1 MKQGSTSIRL
11 MALAATLAACTA
23 DSNTRE
29 VKEPDSERVLLAV
42 SETVQVRRG
51 ADGPLTGWRLAP
63 ELDPDILSIQV
74 PPGEKREACFFS
86 GADSLCHSVGLDEA
100 YDFVIRF
107 DGQDYPTRILGEP
120 PAAVFDDAHR
130 EAHRGRV
137 TATVPE
143 VYELVNVAIALTP
156 YTRREDNYLV
166 AKQGPYYE
174 DVMRHFA
181 AVEQHPFVR
190 WLDAELERG
199 NYSSTKMN
207 GYAFVF
213 DSSGNIRRS
222 PVYNSTNF
230 VGQGNTLLPELEQMQ
245 SFADASDFRE
255 FYRTHRELYAEQE
268 SFMRD
273 SLGVEQMLDWLRRN
287 FPDVEFYD
295 HVNIVFSPLVRG
307 NQSVTWFRYPGFSEI
322 QPHVNFPFERQRSGD
337 EQLAP
342 SSIRVRRGALLF
354 TELNHGFINPTA
366 ALYSDRIGA
375 AMQNRESWVDLEK
388 SAASYGWPESVFNEM
403 MNWALVSL
411 YYVDQAPESD
421 RDLLV
426 SQNARWQAEGR
437 GFLRSPEFHEFLVEL
452 YRDRPEGATVAD
464 LYPQIVDWF
473 AAQPE
478 QAGASDG
485 ESGQP

>member
-1 MKQGSTSIRL
+1 MTRQGSRSIRLIALVATVAACDTDGSTSEQKESEAPR
-11 MALAATLAACTA
+11 ALAA
-23 DSNTRE
+23 DS
-29 VKEPDSERVLLAV
+29 VI
-42 SETVQVRRG
+42 VQVRRG

-74 PPGEKREACFFS
+74 PPGEKRQACFFS
-86 GADSLCHSVGLDEA
+86 GADSLCHSVALGEA

-120 PAAVFDDAHR
+120 PAAVFDEAYR
-130 EAHRGRV
+130 EAHRGRI

-143 VYELVNVAIALTP
+143 VYEMVNVAIALTP
-156 YTRREDNYLV
+156 YTRRDDNYLV
-166 AKQGPYYE
+166 AKRTPYYE
-174 DVMRHFA
+174 EVMRHFS

-213 DSSGNIRRS
+213 DASGDIRRS
-222 PVYNSTNF
+222 RVYNSTNF

-245 SFADASDFRE
+245 SFADASDFQD
-255 FYRTHRELYAEQE
+255 FYLSHLELYAEQE

-287 FPDVEFYD
+287 FSDVEFYD

-307 NQSVTWFRYPGFSEI
+307 HQSVTWFRYPGFSEI
-322 QPHVNFPFERQRSGD
+322 QPHVNFPYERQLSGD
-337 EQLAP
+337 EQLAS

-366 ALYSDRIGA
+366 DLYSDRINA
-375 AMQNRESWVDLEK
+375 AMQNREFWVDPEK
-388 SAASYGWPESVFNEM
+388 SAGSYAWPESVFNEM
-403 MNWALVSL
+403 MNGALVSL
-411 YYVDQAPESD
+411 YYVDHAPAGDQD
-421 RDLLV
+421 RLV
-426 SQNARWQAEGR
+426 SRNARWQAEGR
-437 GFLRSPEFHEFLVEL
+437 GFLRSPEFHEYLVEL
-452 YRDRPEGATVAD
+452 YRNRPEGTKVAD
-464 LYPQIVDWF
+464 LYPDIVEWF

-478 QAGASDG
+478 
-485 ESGQP
+485 